1 MVADKKSADNLQK
14 LELMIKQLNN
24 DVDSKLLSNYAKILE
39 SIKPLVELHF
49 KALSQGNA
57 TNEALFKNQS
67 KSLIALEMKL
77 NKLESN
83 S

>member
-1 MVADKKSADNLQK
+1 
-14 LELMIKQLNN
+14 MI
-24 DVDSKLLSNYAKILE
+24 E

-49 KALSQGNA
+49 KALSQGND

-67 KSLIALEMKL
+67 KSSIALEMKL

-83 S
+83 P